1 MALTNHA
8 KKHLQQRAMSIAD
21 VEVVMARGTRV
32 PGGYLLRQ
40 RDVNEAI
47 SELKGEISTLER
59 LKDTLVV
66 ADGETIVTA
75 YSTSKLKQK
84 KLLSGLH

>member
-8 KKHLQQRAMSIAD
+8 RKRLQQRGMSTAD
-21 VEVVMARGTRV
+21 VEVVVAHGTRV

-75 YSTSKLKQK
+75 YSASKPKQK